1 MINRNRI
8 LLLLALLLVAV
19 LTVTGCTRTVGVAR
33 GWSGATVAGDTL
45 FFGSTK
51 GKVVAVDISDGN
63 LIQLG
68 QPAVIEMISTGGGF
82 ACMPTTCAG
91 PRTTA
96 VAIYGSPVVG
106 ETEDDI
112 LVYVGGYDGRIYA
125 LMFDG
130 ERLRGEEWRYPRDGD
145 IGAPIIGGLAVAQD
159 TLYFASANGNVYALT
174 AAKGFPE
181 WETNVTE
188 DKIWSTPAID
198 GDTLYVSSI
207 DKNLYALSATDG
219 SMKWHFGTEGALAST
234 PVVHDNKVYIGSF
247 DRHIYAV
254 DTVSGKQVWR
264 FPANDEDENNPTS
277 WFWAKPLLHNDV
289 IYAACLDGKVYALDA
304 QTGNKIVDFNLGS
317 PISSSPVLVGNLVV
331 VATQDGTVYT
341 LDTTN
346 NRRSQLTGLGEKVT
360 VYAPL
365 FAHQGKVY
373 LHTTDDTLWELDTES
388 GARRKFTLPSE

>member
-1 MINRNRI
+1 MINRSRI

-19 LTVTGCTRTVGVAR
+19 LTVSGCARTTGVAR

-51 GKVVAVDISDGN
+51 GKIVAIDISDGN

-68 QPAVIEMISTGGGF
+68 QPVMIEMISTGGGL

-91 PRTTA
+91 PRTSA
-96 VAIYGSPVVG
+96 VAIYGSPVTR
-106 ETEDDI
+106 ENLI
-112 LVYVGGYDGRIYA
+112 YVGGYDGRIHA

-130 ERLRGEEWRYPRDGD
+130 DRLRAEPQWMYPRQGD
-145 IGAPIIGGLAVAQD
+145 LGAPVIGGIVIAHD
-159 TLYFASANGNVYALT
+159 RLYFASADGWVYALT
-174 AAKGFPE
+174 AADGFKE
-181 WETNVTE
+181 WASEVAE
-188 DKIWSTPAID
+188 DKIWSTPVID
-198 GDTLYVSSI
+198 GDTLYVGSI
-207 DKNLYALSATDG
+207 DKKLYALSATDG
-219 SMKWHFGTEGALAST
+219 STKWHFETEGAIAST
-234 PVVHDNKVYIGSF
+234 PVVYDNKVYIGSF

-264 FPANDEDENNPTS
+264 FPANDEDENKPTS
-277 WFWAKPLLHNDV
+277 WFWAKPLVHNDV

-317 PISSSPVLVGNLVV
+317 PISSSPVLVGSLVV

-341 LDTTN
+341 LDTIN
-346 NRRSQLTGLGEKVT
+346 NQQRQLTSLGEKVT

-373 LHTTDDTLWELDTES
+373 LHSTDDTLWELDTES

>member
-19 LTVTGCTRTVGVAR
+19 LTVSGCTRTVGVAR
-33 GWSGATVAGDTL
+33 GWSGATVVGDTL
-45 FFGSTK
+45 FFGSTR

-63 LIQLG
+63 LVQLG
-68 QPAVIEMISTGGGF
+68 QPVMIEMISTGGGF
-82 ACMPTTCAG
+82 ACVPTTCAG
-91 PRTTA
+91 PTTSA
-96 VAIYGSPVVG
+96 VAIYGSPVTR
-106 ETEDDI
+106 ENLI
-112 LVYVGGYDGRIYA
+112 YVGGYDGRIHA

-130 ERLRGEEWRYPRDGD
+130 DRLRTEPQWMYPRQGD
-145 IGAPIIGGLAVAQD
+145 IGAPIIGGLALAHD
-159 TLYFASANGNVYALT
+159 RLYFASADGWVYALT
-174 AAKGFPE
+174 AADGFQE

-188 DKIWSTPAID
+188 DKIWSTPVID
-198 GDTLYVSSI
+198 GDTLYISSI
-207 DKNLYALSATDG
+207 DKKLYALSATDG
-219 SMKWHFGTEGALAST
+219 TGKWHFETEGALAST
-234 PVVHDNKVYIGSF
+234 PVVYDNKVYIGSF
-247 DRHIYAV
+247 DRHIYAL
-254 DTVSGKQVWR
+254 DTASGKQVWR

-277 WFWAKPLLHNDV
+277 WFWAKPLVHNDV
-289 IYAACLDGKVYALDA
+289 IYAPCLDGKVYALDA

-346 NRRSQLTGLGEKVT
+346 NRRSQLTSLGEKVT

-373 LHTTDDTLWELDTES
+373 LHSTDDTLWELDTES
-388 GARRKFTLPSE
+388 GARRKFTLTSE